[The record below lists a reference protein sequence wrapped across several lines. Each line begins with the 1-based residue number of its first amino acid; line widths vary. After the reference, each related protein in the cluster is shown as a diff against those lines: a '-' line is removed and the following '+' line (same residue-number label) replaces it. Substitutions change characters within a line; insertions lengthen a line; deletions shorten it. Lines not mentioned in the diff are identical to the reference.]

1 MCARWTDWT
10 GYVTVVHDYFFLES
24 FPMMVFRKYYL
35 LTVMLLPHPPQKN
48 VFNKNKKILRGN
60 LFSEVQVNSTDS
72 KAQL

>member
-1 MCARWTDWT
+1 
-10 GYVTVVHDYFFLES
+10 
-24 FPMMVFRKYYL
+24 
-35 LTVMLLPHPPQKN
+35 MLLPHPPQKN